1 MFTDIE
7 IHRAAKLYVP
17 QCRRSAV
24 AGARSS
30 LYRGLDSM
38 REPEVGKSPR
48 SSFCVVIQKLDMLL
62 EARDQS
68 AAADV
73 PLCVVIG
80 P

>member
-30 LYRGLDSM
+30 LYRGLDSIRELRLEGSEVVM
-38 REPEVGKSPR
+38 RVSVPRCDVSLFSPPPQTFR
-48 SSFCVVIQKLDMLL
+48 F
-62 EARDQS
+62 AW
-68 AAADV
+68 
-73 PLCVVIG
+73 
-80 P
+80 